1 MLVYSTILEGSEAI
15 EEKAINFASGFD
27 FSEDETE
34 EFNTLNKR
42 YIDTVNDIAVY
53 YEFMGDYYFFAPNN

>member
-15 EEKAINFASGFD
+15 EENAIAFAQGFD

-34 EFNTLNKR
+34 EFNTINKR
-42 YIDTVNDIAVY
+42 YIETVNEVAVY
-53 YEFMGDYYFFAPNN
+53 YEFIADYYFFAPNN